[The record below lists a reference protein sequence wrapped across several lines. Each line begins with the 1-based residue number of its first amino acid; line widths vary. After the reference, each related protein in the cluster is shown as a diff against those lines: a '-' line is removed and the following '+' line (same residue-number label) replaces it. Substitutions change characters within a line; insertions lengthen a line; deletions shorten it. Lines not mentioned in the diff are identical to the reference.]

1 MNTHSAS
8 RPLSTSGSRFKR
20 SLPAISLDTL
30 QKSKKQKVE
39 GEFIANDLM
48 LQCASYALEILSH
61 GGLRSHVI
69 GALVTNDS
77 IELLY

>member
-8 RPLSTSGSRFKR
+8 HPLSTSGSRFKR
-20 SLPAISLDTL
+20 SSPAISLDTS

-61 GGLRSHVI
+61 GGLWSHVI